1 MEEDNRPGSWGG
13 ARFAPIVGESLGRD
27 DLERSTAAGR
37 PCVGRRVS
45 AGLLCLVLL
54 TLSCS
59 APGDAPEKASER
71 LSPEH
76 DVLQGMDENGR
87 IPKVDFPPDLP
98 NPERWR
104 YLPEARIV
112 EGDIFE
118 RFLVS
123 TFFVPLFFFEGDVG
137 AGAGVS
143 LTDID
148 FRNQRRQEFATST
161 VTYTTE
167 GQANASIV
175 WRRWLDQREAEG
187 GGVFQEERSYL
198 RAAGGFS
205 RTLTRRF
212 FGIGASSGEA
222 DESSYTDQVSAV
234 ELGIQRSLPEAGGDW
249 VADVGIRLETRNLSR
264 GYVESVPSTHLA
276 FPTEF
281 ERDDNLDSLWLGGGL
296 RYDTRDSQHNPY
308 RGCSLG
314 GWVRGTPLMTGG
326 RSGAV
331 YGATGTVVIPMP
343 PLLHDG
349 GDDLEENPPT
359 DRVAFTAQVE
369 DSTGELPF
377 WALPTLGGSYR
388 LRGYIPGRFYDAAA
402 WFTAVEYRLVT
413 IPRGVVV
420 TDHVRVERFGLGLF
434 YELGTVGADLGK
446 ALDNTPKY
454 SWGVGGR
461 LGLERVAQFRLD
473 LGFSAEGSNL
483 SITYGLSF

>member
-1 MEEDNRPGSWGG
+1 MLVW
-13 ARFAPIVGESLGRD
+13 
-27 DLERSTAAGR
+27 
-37 PCVGRRVS
+37 
-45 AGLLCLVLL
+45 LLCLVL
-54 TLSCS
+54 S
-59 APGDAPEKASER
+59 APGCNTPADAPQTASEGVP
-71 LSPEH
+71 PER
-76 DVLQGMDENGR
+76 DVLQGMEESGR
-87 IPKVDFPPDLP
+87 IPKPDYPSDLP

-118 RFLVS
+118 RFMVS
-123 TFFVPLFFFEGDVG
+123 TFFVPLLFFEGDVG

-167 GQANASIV
+167 GQANATII
-175 WRRWLDQREAEG
+175 WRRWLDQRDAEN

-205 RTLTRRF
+205 RTLTRRY
-212 FGIGASSGEA
+212 FGIGPDSAEG
-222 DESSYTDQVSAV
+222 DESSYTDRVSAL
-234 ELGIQRSLPEAGGDW
+234 ELGLQRSLPESGGDW
-249 VADVGIRLETRNLSR
+249 VAEVGVRVETRDLSR

-276 FPTEF
+276 FPAEF
-281 ERDDNLDSLWLGGGL
+281 ERDDDLDSLWLAGGL

-308 RGCSLG
+308 RGYSLG
-314 GWVRGTPLMTGG
+314 GWVHGTPLMTGG
-326 RSGAV
+326 RTGAV
-331 YGATGTVVIPMP
+331 YGAVGTVVFPLP

-359 DRVAFTAQVE
+359 DRLAFTAQAE

-377 WALPTLGGSYR
+377 WALPTLGGSDR

-402 WFTAVEYRLVT
+402 WFTAVEYRVVT
-413 IPRGVVV
+413 IPRGVVF
-420 TDHVRVERFGLGLF
+420 TDRVRVERLGVALF
-434 YELGTVGADLGK
+434 YELGAVGADIGK
-446 ALDNTPKY
+446 ALDNPAKY
-454 SWGVGGR
+454 SWGFSGR
-461 LGLERVAQFRLD
+461 MGLERGAQFRLD
-473 LGFSAEGSNL
+473 LGFSEEGTNL